1 MFKTTTSCLI
11 NPQVFAAAMFFA
23 VVIKDPN
30 KAEEES
36 DQEGNELNPDEEALH
51 DKTKNSEEEKAL
63 RKVGF
68 FDKPPNPEKLQA
80 ARQLKLKQ
88 KEMKTIIREVLQY
101 IFFLGVLLVVAYG
114 SRDPIAFRV
123 TSAMR
128 TVFEDGKYTG
138 LDSFDEVFYCFLL
151 RSRNLIRIAFCCCVF
166 SRQNLKKVALLNWC
180 AMIHVAGIVL

>member
-1 MFKTTTSCLI
+1 MLL
-11 NPQVFAAAMFFA
+11 QVFAAAMFFA

-68 FDKPPNPEKLQA
+68 VDKPPHPEKLEA

-88 KEMKTIIREVLQY
+88 KKMKSIIREVLQY
-101 IFFLGVLLVVAYG
+101 VFFLGVLLVVAYG
-114 SRDPIAFRV
+114 SRDPMAFSV

-128 TVFEDGKYTG
+128 TVFQDGKYTG
-138 LDSFDEVFYCFLL
+138 LDSFDEVFNCFFLRFSNLVETAFALSCFLTAEL
-151 RSRNLIRIAFCCCVF
+151 
-166 SRQNLKKVALLNWC
+166 
-180 AMIHVAGIVL
+180 